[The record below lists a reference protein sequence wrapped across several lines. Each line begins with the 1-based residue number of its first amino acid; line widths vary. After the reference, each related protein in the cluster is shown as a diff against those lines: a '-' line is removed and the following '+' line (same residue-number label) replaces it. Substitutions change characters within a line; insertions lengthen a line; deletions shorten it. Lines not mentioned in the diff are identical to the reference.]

1 MQVSDLLVQY
11 QNNLASGSEISTG
24 TKGIE
29 QLVETAKQLKVG
41 NIFEG
46 TINSIKG
53 NQIILGLSSG
63 QNITARLDA
72 GINLT
77 KGQSV
82 FFQVKSNDGTQVQIK
97 PVSTGAASGNPTL
110 MRALDAATLPLNE
123 RNLNMVNA
131 MMKEQM
137 SIGAKNLQ
145 DMSRQVLQF
154 PGADPASIVEM
165 KKLDIPLTQSNV
177 TQYENYKA
185 DAGEV
190 LKQVQQL
197 TEELPAAITSPEIKI
212 QESVEYNRQ
221 LVSFFSGEEIEV
233 PSEQVMVPEVNM
245 TDGAEDMIL
254 QDGSNQGSRPEL
266 QEIKQEM
273 SQAKDMAEYPDGTLG
288 GTLSKTEISDFE
300 KNIMEIVQDLPG
312 GEAKKEAMKLL
323 PDMAIK
329 DTLVKLANFLSENA
343 VGISRDKLMGV
354 LGHKSYKQM
363 LNQMIAREWTI
374 APEELKQEHTVRD
387 LYRKMEMQLQSL
399 QDIASKFPKSSE
411 TVSQAAKNL
420 SQNIEFMNQIN
431 QTYTY
436 VQMPI
441 RFHGENAN
449 SELYVY
455 RNNRGDRGAEDGSY
469 SAFLHFDMEY
479 LGGMD
484 ISVKMQNKNVTTN
497 WYLDSK
503 DTFDILSENM
513 HLLTE
518 KLEAKGYSCDMK
530 LENASK
536 KVNFVEDFLKA
547 DEKTGGEVHRYSFD
561 VRA

>member
-233 PSEQVMVPEVNM
+233 PSVQVMVPEVNM

-254 QDGSNQGSRPEL
+254 QDGANQGSRPEL

-411 TVSQAAKNL
+411 AVSQAAKNL

-455 RNNRGDRGAEDGSY
+455 RNNRGDKGAEDGSY

>member
-254 QDGSNQGSRPEL
+254 QDGANQGSRPEL

-300 KNIMEIVQDLPG
+300 KNIMEIMQDLPG

-411 TVSQAAKNL
+411 AVSQAAKNL

-455 RNNRGDRGAEDGSY
+455 RNNRGDKGAEDGSY

>member
-233 PSEQVMVPEVNM
+233 PSVQVMVPEVNM

-254 QDGSNQGSRPEL
+254 QDGANQGSRPEL

-300 KNIMEIVQDLPG
+300 KNIMEIMQDLPG

-411 TVSQAAKNL
+411 AVSQAAKNL